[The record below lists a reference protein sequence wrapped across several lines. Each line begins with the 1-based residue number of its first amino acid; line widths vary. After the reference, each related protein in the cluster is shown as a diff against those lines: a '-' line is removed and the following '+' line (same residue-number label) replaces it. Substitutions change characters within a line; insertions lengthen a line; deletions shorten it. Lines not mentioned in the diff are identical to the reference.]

1 MKLQELS
8 IPDVTYDNV
17 DESKVKLANSVINSI
32 YPKFE
37 TECSKKNEELENL
50 KVELHDKKMEVN
62 NKKEKLQELLTEFE
76 RRKRILKLVNRIERI
91 ISAGAASD
99 GSIRHEMI
107 VLLKV
112 CENMND
118 DKLNRNLERTQKV
131 LKKRYSES

>member
-1 MKLQELS
+1 MIFQETD
-8 IPDVTYDNV
+8 IPDVNNKNI
-17 DESKVKLANSVINSI
+17 DESKHRLAENVINTI

-37 TECSKKNEELENL
+37 KESSKKSDELENL
-50 KVELHDKKMEVN
+50 KEDLQ
-62 NKKEKLQELLTEFE
+62 NKKNEINNRKSQLQELLQDFE
-76 RRKRILKLVNRIERI
+76 KRKKILKLVNRIERI
-91 ISAGAASD
+91 ISAGADSD

-118 DKLNRNLERTQKV
+118 DKLERNLDRTQKI